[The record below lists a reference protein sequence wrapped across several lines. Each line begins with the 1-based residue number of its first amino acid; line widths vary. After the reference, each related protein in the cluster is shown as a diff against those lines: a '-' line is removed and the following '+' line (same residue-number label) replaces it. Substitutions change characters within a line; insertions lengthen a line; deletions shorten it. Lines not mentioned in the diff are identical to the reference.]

1 MRKFWERYLKIGLP
15 VQIIIMMMVWLGGT
29 FHRGMVHPGKV
40 AAAQTS
46 AAGVPL
52 YTVTAVTAPLIAEE
66 TGAVQPQVRSTV
78 SARVTASVVYLPVVA
93 GQHVRK
99 GEVLVRLDDRDL
111 QTMVRQVRE
120 ELRQSEATRD
130 LAQSDYD
137 RDKGLY
143 EKAVIPKSEFDVT
156 NMRLRTSTADVAAK
170 QQALHDAQV
179 SLTYTVIHSPYDG
192 VIIDKLSDVGDMAAP
207 GKPLLSMYESGRLW
221 LEAAVPE
228 EQSADLHIGKTY
240 KVRLDAMDKAME
252 GRLVEVVPS
261 ADPSSRTITARVTI
275 PYADNI
281 FPGTFGRMYLPTGER
296 LRTMVPNQAILHI
309 GELSMVD
316 VDEDGVLRRRSV
328 QLGQQIGDQ
337 VEVLSG
343 LVPGEKVS
351 LAPRKKL
358 DQ

>member
-1 MRKFWERYLKIGLP
+1 
-15 VQIIIMMMVWLGGT
+15 VV
-29 FHRGMVHPGKV
+29 
-40 AAAQTS
+40 
-46 AAGVPL
+46 
-52 YTVTAVTAPLIAEE
+52 AEE
-66 TGAVQPQVRSTV
+66 VGAVQSQVRSTV
-78 SARVTASVVYLPVVA
+78 SARVTASVVALPVVA

-99 GEVLVRLDDRDL
+99 GELLVRLDDRDL
-111 QTMVRQVRE
+111 QTVVRQASE

-156 NMRLRTSTADVAAK
+156 NMRLRTSTADVAAR
-170 QQALHDAQV
+170 QEALHDAQV
-179 SLTYTVIHSPYDG
+179 ALTYTVIRSPYDG
-192 VIIDKLSDVGDMAAP
+192 VIIDKVSDVGDMAAP
-207 GKPLLSMYESGRLW
+207 GKPLLTLYESGRLW

-228 EQSADLHIGKTY
+228 EQSADLRIGRTY
-240 KVRLDAMDKAME
+240 QIRLDAMDKKME
-252 GRLVEVVPS
+252 GRLVEIVPS
-261 ADPSSRTITARVTI
+261 ADSSSRTITARVAI

-281 FPGTFGRMYLPTGER
+281 FPGLFGRMYLPTGER
-296 LRTMVPNQAILHI
+296 MRTMIPDAAVLRMGQLA
-309 GELSMVD
+309 MVD
-316 VDEDGVLRRRSV
+316 VDEDGELRRRSV
-328 QLGQQIGDQ
+328 QLGEQVGSQ